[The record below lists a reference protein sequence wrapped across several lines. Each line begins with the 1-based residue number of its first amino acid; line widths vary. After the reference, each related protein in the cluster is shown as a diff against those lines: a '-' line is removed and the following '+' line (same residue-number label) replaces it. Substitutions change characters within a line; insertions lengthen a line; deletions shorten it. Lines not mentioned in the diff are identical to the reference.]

1 MGGTDRST
9 GVSRET
15 RRGGGFGPREK
26 QHPRGANSVAVTRGF
41 RGPGMHMTRCP
52 RRTDPRWFVSFLFLS
67 FFLILS
73 FRFDFPAL
81 TTVKGRDGFGSD
93 THGYECGCHYL
104 PHFILNSNTNT
115 NIIEY
120 EYKMNIS
127 NLNSH
132 SNSYSIYSIE
142 S

>member
-67 FFLILS
+67 FFWFFLFVSTFQPWRLWRVGMDSDRIRTDTNADVTIYHIL
-73 FRFDFPAL
+73 FRI
-81 TTVKGRDGFGSD
+81 RIQIQ
-93 THGYECGCHYL
+93 
-104 PHFILNSNTNT
+104 ILSNTNT
-115 NIIEY
+115 KWIFRIW
-120 EYKMNIS
+120 I
-127 NLNSH
+127 H
-132 SNSYSIYSIE
+132 IRIVTRFTA
-142 S
+142 